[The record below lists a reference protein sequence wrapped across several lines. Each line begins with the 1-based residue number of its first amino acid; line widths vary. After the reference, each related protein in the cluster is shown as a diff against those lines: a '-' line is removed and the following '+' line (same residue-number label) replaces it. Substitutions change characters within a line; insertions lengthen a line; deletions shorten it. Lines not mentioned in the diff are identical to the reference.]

1 MEMVAANQDKPGE
14 DVHLQLEYEIEED
27 VEAELE
33 EFVRLNHSGQMK
45 DAHKLYH
52 DCLSGHE
59 DWFPV
64 AAEFADCLLREGNIA
79 KLAKFGKGKAATFSD
94 PYEKALLF
102 LMGSIGDCVERDDS
116 NHLWDVA
123 KQTWSMLSLEPPY
136 TSLGDTKLSRNKTHQ
151 VRRTQVDR
159 QIDSSLGSHHADRS
173 LHRSRYYRHGQASGH
188 HT

>member
-1 MEMVAANQDKPGE
+1 METVAANQEKPGE

-33 EFVRLNHSGQMK
+33 EFVRLNHSGQIK
-45 DAHKLYH
+45 DAHKHYD
-52 DCLSGHE
+52 DCLIWHE

-64 AAEFADCLLREGNIA
+64 AAEYADSLLREGNFA
-79 KLAKFGKGKAATFSD
+79 KLAKFGKRKAATFSD

-102 LMGSIGDCVERDDS
+102 LMGSIGDCVERDASDD
-116 NHLWDVA
+116 LWDVA
-123 KQTWSMLSLEPPY
+123 KQTWSLLSLEPPY

-151 VRRTQVDR
+151 VRRTQFDR